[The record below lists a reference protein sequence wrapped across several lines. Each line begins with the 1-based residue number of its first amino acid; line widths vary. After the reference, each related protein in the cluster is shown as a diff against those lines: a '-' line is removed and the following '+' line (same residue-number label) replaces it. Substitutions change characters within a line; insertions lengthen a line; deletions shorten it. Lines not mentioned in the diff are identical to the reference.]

1 MWVREY
7 DAITPVAECLAF
19 ESDPCLPR
27 ATHLRWWV
35 RPSLCRS
42 SSATRSCAK
51 TNWIASRK
59 LAPWARFRGLLLD
72 YPHLTLPPLHPWR
85 CLTHS
90 ASPSSLLALF
100 NPRQPH
106 SASPPHSASINPDLA
121 SLNLFPLYSLILP
134 LTLPRPIWQ
143 TTSNHMQHV
152 LDILVFKTST
162 QKQNVREIHK
172 ILGILKAR
180 IPHAIWMSTS
190 SLNLLRLTWSTR
202 RWRKGKFLLSSGRK
216 TKRLTPSCRG
226 GSKESFVS
234 LWLVVVIRSC

>member
-1 MWVREY
+1 MSSIRERPMSAKSDTSEVMGKTISLQKQLSY
-7 DAITPVAECLAF
+7 QELRKDKLDRIKKAGAMGKIQRSVVGLPTP
-19 ESDPCLPR
+19 D
-27 ATHLRWWV
+27 
-35 RPSLCRS
+35 
-42 SSATRSCAK
+42 
-51 TNWIASRK
+51 IA
-59 LAPWARFRGLLLD
+59 PT
-72 YPHLTLPPLHPWR
+72 PPLTLPHSL
-85 CLTHS
+85 CLSFLSFSLVQPQT
-90 ASPSSLLALF
+90 ASLCL
-100 NPRQPH
+100 
-106 SASPPHSASINPDLA
+106 PPHSASINPDLA